1 MFGLIADI
9 AVQKV
14 YDMDNHMFN
23 WIGIAITI
31 LSIVIGVITLITAIA
46 GFFSFKNMRK
56 EINKNKKEI
65 NKNVEKYKTEIDK
78 SIEKYKKNIDN
89 QNKKFKEIDELNAK
103 LKLDLIEFQKINLH
117 SITSNIH
124 IVSYQIAKSKTD
136 MEVAIGFV
144 EIKRMIEELV
154 RMVPDKFYDAEQY
167 IFCLKDSATALGVIS
182 AVVAKIKKAEEE
194 DRKIIFEEIEKLK
207 KKVAL
212 KEGNISNISEED
224 EKNIRQTLDSIDKSV
239 DKIKK
244 EN

>member
-9 AVQKV
+9 VAQKV

-31 LSIVIGVITLITAIA
+31 LSIVIGVITLITAII

-56 EINKNKKEI
+56 EINDNKKEI
-65 NKNVEKYKTEIDK
+65 NKDVEKYETKIDK
-78 SIEKYKKNIDN
+78 SIEEYKKNIDN
-89 QNKKFKEIDELNAK
+89 QNEKFKEIDELNAK
-103 LKLDLIEFQKINLH
+103 LKLDLIEFQKINFH

-124 IVSYQIAKSKTD
+124 NVAYQIVKSETD
-136 MEVAIGFV
+136 IDVAVCFV
-144 EIKRMIEELV
+144 EINRMIEELV

-167 IFCLKDSATALGVIS
+167 IFCLEDSNTALRVIS
-182 AVVAKIKKAEEE
+182 AAIAKIKKAKEEV
-194 DRKIIFEEIEKLK
+194 RKGIFEEIEKLK

-212 KEGNISNISEED
+212 TEGNISNISEED
-224 EKNIRQTLDSIDKSV
+224 EKKIRQTLDSIDKSV
-239 DKIKK
+239 DKIRK